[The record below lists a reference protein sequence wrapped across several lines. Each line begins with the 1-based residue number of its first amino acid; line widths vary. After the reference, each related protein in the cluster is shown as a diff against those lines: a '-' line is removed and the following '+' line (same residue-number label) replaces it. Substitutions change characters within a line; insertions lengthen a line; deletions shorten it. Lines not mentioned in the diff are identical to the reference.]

1 MSFRIYIALA
11 IFLIFNSCSNS
22 KEVKYDSLKN
32 KDDAFQIYK
41 EGLKAFNIND
51 FNFASEKFDKAE
63 LSFESPKFAAR
74 SAIMSAYSLYAI
86 NFYEEAE
93 ENLNRYLKNYP
104 GDKNVVYAHY
114 LLAIIQFEQIGDE
127 KYDLKPLIKTRKKI
141 DFFLENYPNT
151 EYAIDLKF
159 KQSLLLNQFAAKELY
174 IAKYYISVQKWI
186 PAINR
191 LKLIVEKY
199 NETVFIEEA
208 LHRLVEINYHIG
220 LENEANKYAA
230 ILGYNYN
237 TSKWFEMSYKV
248 LNKDYKKI
256 LKKDKKV
263 KEKGLFKK
271 ITEMIK

>member
-1 MSFRIYIALA
+1 MLFRI
-11 IFLIFNSCSNS
+11 FVTLIILLNLISCSNNKKIEYDNL
-22 KEVKYDSLKN
+22 KEL
-32 KDDAFQIYK
+32 DDPIKIYK
-41 EGLKAFNIND
+41 EGLEAFNKND
-51 FNFASEKFDKAE
+51 FFYASEKFNEAE
-63 LSFESPKFAAR
+63 LIFDSPKSAAK

-86 NFYEEAE
+86 NLYEQAE

-104 GDKNVVYAHY
+104 GDRNVVYAHY
-114 LLAIIQFEQIGDE
+114 LLAIIHFEQIGDE
-127 KYDLKPLIKTRKKI
+127 KYDLKPLLKTQEKI
-141 DFFLENYPNT
+141 DFFLDNYPDT

-159 KQSLLLNQFAAKELY
+159 KKSLLKNQFAAKELY

-191 LKLIVEKY
+191 LKLIIEKY
-199 NETVFIEEA
+199 DETIFIEEA

-237 TSKWFEMSYKV
+237 SSKWFERSYKV
-248 LNKDYKKI
+248 LNRDYKKI
-256 LKKDKKV
+256 LENNKKV
-263 KEKGLFKK
+263 KKKGLFKK

>member
-159 KQSLLLNQFAAKELY
+159 KQSLLQNQFAAKELY

-191 LKLIVEKY
+191 LKLIVENY

-208 LHRLVEINYHIG
+208 LHRLVEINFHIG

>member
-159 KQSLLLNQFAAKELY
+159 KQSLLQNQFAAKELY

-208 LHRLVEINYHIG
+208 LHRLVEINFHIG

>member
-1 MSFRIYIALA
+1 MLFRIS
-11 IFLIFNSCSNS
+11 IFLTIIVILNSCSNN
-22 KEVKYDSLKN
+22 KEIKYDTLKN
-32 KDDAFQIYK
+32 KVDAFQIYK
-41 EGLKAFNIND
+41 EGLEAFNIND
-51 FNFASEKFDKAE
+51 YFFASEKFEEAE
-63 LSFESPKFAAR
+63 LSFESPKFAAK

-141 DFFLENYPNT
+141 DFFLKNYPNT

-159 KQSLLLNQFAAKELY
+159 KQSLLENQFAAKELY
-174 IAKYYISVQKWI
+174 IAKYYISVQKWV

-237 TSKWFEMSYKV
+237 SSKWFEMSYKV

-256 LKKDKKV
+256 LKKNKKV
-263 KEKGLFKK
+263 KEKGLFKE